1 MANIDPTAPRTGAS
15 FRGHPRGLLV
25 LCATQM
31 WERFSFY
38 GMRALLVLYL
48 AEELLKPE
56 RAQAILGYAWLQRV
70 LEAAFGP
77 LSIQAMSSQIYGLY
91 GGLVF
96 FTPLIGGLIADR
108 WLGQRRA
115 VFIGGGLIALGHILM
130 AFDAT
135 FLLALMAIILGS
147 GLFTPAISA
156 QVGALYAPGDESRR
170 DTAYSLF
177 YVGINVGA
185 TAAPLVC
192 GTVGETL
199 GWHLGFT
206 LAAAGMILG
215 LVGYAAG
222 RRWLPPE
229 APLARTPPGAK
240 FPLGAA
246 LAVMA
251 VSSLFWTAYSQLGNV
266 MNFWL
271 RDDSDLTV
279 VQGFALKVTW
289 FQSLNP
295 LFILLG
301 TPLVVAAWARMARR
315 GREPS
320 TLLKMGLACVFLAA
334 AFWLLAGVAAVSAGG
349 GKAHWSWTVLS
360 IALLTLGE
368 LYLAPPSWSLFSR
381 IAPPGRESLLMGLW
395 LLPLFVGGYL
405 SGLVG
410 ILWETMAHDRFWL
423 LTGALS
429 AAAAAGALLLR
440 QVISGMVDRS
450 TPEGPR

>member
-1 MANIDPTAPRTGAS
+1 MATSDTTAARPGLPA
-15 FRGHPRGLLV
+15 FRNHPRGLVV
-25 LCATQM
+25 LCLTQM

-48 AEELLKPE
+48 TEELLRPE
-56 RAQAILGYAWLQRV
+56 RAGQVLGYGWLRGG
-70 LEAAFGP
+70 LESVFGP
-77 LSIQAMSSQIYGLY
+77 MTIQAMSSQIYGLY

-96 FTPLIGGLIADR
+96 LTPLIGGLVADR
-108 WLGQRRA
+108 YLGQRRA
-115 VFIGGGLIALGHILM
+115 VFIGGALIALGHILM

-135 FLLALMAIILGS
+135 FLLALVAIIVGS

-156 QVGALYAPGDESRR
+156 QVGALYAAGDDRR
-170 DTAYSLF
+170 DTGYSLF
-177 YVGINVGA
+177 YVGINIGA
-185 TAAPLVC
+185 TAAPLIC

-199 GWHLGFT
+199 GWHLGFS
-206 LAAAGMILG
+206 LAAAGMIMG
-215 LVGYAAG
+215 LAGYAAG
-222 RRWLPPE
+222 ARWLPPE
-229 APLARTPPGAK
+229 APPTPPAPPTPGVR
-240 FPLGAA
+240 FPLAA
-246 LAVMA
+246 MLGIMA
-251 VSSLFWTAYSQLGNV
+251 VSSLFWAAYGQLGNV

-271 RDDSDLTV
+271 RDDSDLSV
-279 VQGFALKVTW
+279 FSGFALKITW

-301 TPLVVAAWARMARR
+301 TPLVVALWARMARR

-320 TLLKMGLACVFLAA
+320 TLVKVALGCAFLAA
-334 AFWLLAGVAAVSAGG
+334 AFWLLAGVAAVTAGG

-381 IAPPGRESLLMGLW
+381 LAPRGRETLFMGLW

-410 ILWETMAHDRFWL
+410 VFWETTSHEVFWL
-423 LTGALS
+423 LVGGLS
-429 AAAAAGALLLR
+429 AIGAAATLVLR
-440 QVISGMVDRS
+440 RFLAPVASL
-450 TPEGPR
+450 